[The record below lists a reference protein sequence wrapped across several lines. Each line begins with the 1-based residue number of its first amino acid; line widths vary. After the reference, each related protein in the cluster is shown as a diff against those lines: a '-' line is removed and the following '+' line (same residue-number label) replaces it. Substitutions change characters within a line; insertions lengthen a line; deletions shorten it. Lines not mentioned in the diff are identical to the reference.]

1 MYMLRCRDGELYVGI
16 ATDVVERVKR
26 HNSGRACRYTK
37 YRRPVKLVY
46 VERCS
51 GYADARRREK
61 AVKGYSREKKLE
73 LANVP

>member
-1 MYMLRCRDGELYVGI
+1 MLRCKDGELYVGI
-16 ATDVVERVKR
+16 AADVVERVER

-61 AVKGYSREKKLE
+61 EVKGYSREKKLE